1 MKKNN
6 QIQTIAVN
14 DSNEKYSVLF
24 FLEGITLLCFV
35 FIVLS
40 FTIPYSAIAMKMIV
54 SSIIVGSCS
63 SIAILAFANARIG
76 VERGLF
82 TKPVLK
88 QQFNHQS

>member
-1 MKKNN
+1 MKHNK
-6 QIQTIAVN
+6 QTQTAQPDHI
-14 DSNEKYSVLF
+14 NEKYSVLF

-54 SSIIVGSCS
+54 SSIVVGSCS
-63 SIAILAFANARIG
+63 SIGILAFANARIG

-82 TKPVLK
+82 NQPVLK
-88 QQFNHQS
+88 PQFKHQS